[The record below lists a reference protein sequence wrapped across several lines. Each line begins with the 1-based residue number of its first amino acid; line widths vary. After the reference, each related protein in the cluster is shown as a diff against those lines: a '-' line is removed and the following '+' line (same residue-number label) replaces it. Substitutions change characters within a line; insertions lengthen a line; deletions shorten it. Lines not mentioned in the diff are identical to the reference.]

1 MRLIGFNFTKIDAEK
16 LKDKTDSIKF
26 NTKINLSSA
35 ESLNSDMLKTKEEIV
50 KINFTY
56 SLNYDPNFAKIEL
69 SGNVILAMEPKM
81 AKEALKGFK
90 DKGVSDEFRV
100 FVLNI
105 LLKKV
110 NLKALELEEELNL
123 PLHLP
128 LISLNKDSLQEKKD

>member
-1 MRLIGFNFTKIDAEK
+1 MRLIGFNFTKINAER

-26 NTKINLSSA
+26 NTNIKLSSI

-50 KINFTY
+50 KIDFTY
-56 SLNYDPNFAKIEL
+56 NVTYEPDFAKIEL
-69 SGNVILAMEPKM
+69 SGNAILAMEPKL

-90 DKGVSDEFRV
+90 DKGVSDEFRI
-100 FVLNI
+100 FILNI

-110 NLKALELEEELNL
+110 NLRALELEEELNL

-128 LISLNKDSLQEKKD
+128 LISLNKDSLKEKKE

>member
-56 SLNYDPNFAKIEL
+56 SLNYDPDFAKIEL